1 MARDLPRGDEPQLE
15 RLPRPLEDR
24 SRDDRIPNRTVCGQ
38 FGRGGVPLELSRL
51 NPKVLERRR
60 LRIQRALEDSA
71 GAAEKRRRY
80 VETIVDNHI
89 WKGLTDDRV

>member
-1 MARDLPRGDEPQLE
+1 MRNRHVDT
-15 RLPRPLEDR
+15 
-24 SRDDRIPNRTVCGQ
+24 SIPNRIACGQ
-38 FGRGGVPLELSRL
+38 SGRGGVPADLPRL

-60 LRIQRALEDSA
+60 LKIQRALEDSA

-89 WKGLTDDRV
+89 WKGITDERVQELA